1 VSKIEMI
8 FCELPLKMDI
18 LSFADVFAPQKTIQ
32 EAFTIQI
39 KTATGRFH
47 SIDVT
52 PSMTVMELKL
62 QIKKVEMYEPDQQR
76 IIYSGKQLSD
86 DKQLKDYP
94 ISADAT
100 IHLIVRLRGGMFHE
114 TSARKDMEVLEC
126 TLWKEINDIEKLL
139 KLLKE

>member
-100 IHLIVRLRGGMFHE
+100 LHLIVRLRGGMFHE

>member
-1 VSKIEMI
+1 
-8 FCELPLKMDI
+8 MDI
-18 LSFADVFAPQKTIQ
+18 LSFADVFAPQKTI

-100 IHLIVRLRGGMFHE
+100 LHLIVRLRGGMFHE

>member
-1 VSKIEMI
+1 
-8 FCELPLKMDI
+8 MDI
-18 LSFADVFAPQKTIQ
+18 LSFADVFPPEKTIE

-86 DKQLKDYP
+86 DKQIKDYP
-94 ISADAT
+94 ISSDAT

-126 TLWKEINDIEKLL
+126 SLWKEINDIEKLL
-139 KLLKE
+139 YNKK